1 MGPGL
6 AKSVRRSGTVAA
18 KSFEQRSRRKFSRD
32 TCSSVRRPELAFMPL
47 STRDARF
54 SARRAELAFM
64 AWSIDRALGHRF
76 PAGVTNQIREL
87 LQPLAEQQRDLQA
100 VNQLLNECVEV
111 FRLHRGAPSCG
122 SIEAPDTMA
131 GATRLALSELM
142 VRGSSA
148 WFRRW
153 RVPVSERPSMSL
165 YWWSEGCRRRS
176 RPVERS
182 SRASG
187 ATGRSPRRWWLVAR
201 DVPNIPC
208 LT

>member
-1 MGPGL
+1 MCINMFLRLVKRGSWTPLGAARL
-6 AKSVRRSGTVAA
+6 YVGQYEREDAAKALRVRALWNCCCRRSAKCGGRGWGTPPPPPE
-18 KSFEQRSRRKFSRD
+18 EQ
-32 TCSSVRRPELAFMPL
+32 PEHARQPL
-47 STRDARF
+47 SRSTGPEF
-54 SARRAELAFM
+54 K
-64 AWSIDRALGHRF
+64 
-76 PAGVTNQIREL
+76 
-87 LQPLAEQQRDLQA
+87 PLAEQQRDLQA